1 MGSQWRGHCRCF
13 VVPSCCPKR
22 RPGVKGDSILLG
34 ALVAASKLT
43 IGENMKYSN
52 NEWNI
57 YQERAFIENLLCQRF
72 NFFILLFSLIITSA
86 ATVKSDDMLLFDMI
100 VVSGILLCS
109 CVGITIIRIYSKLD
123 VILKMIYKYESPAMF
138 KEIQNEANKYKFSF
152 VNVNILIG
160 FYIPVICVLILIA
173 LLILMNVC

>member
-1 MGSQWRGHCRCF
+1 MSREM
-13 VVPSCCPKR
+13 
-22 RPGVKGDSILLG
+22 SILLG
-34 ALVAASKLT
+34 TLAAASKLT
-43 IGENMKYSN
+43 IGEKMKYSN

-86 ATVKSDDMLLFDMI
+86 ATVKSDNMLLFNII
-100 VVSGILLCS
+100 VISGILLCS

-138 KEIQNEANKYKFSF
+138 KEIQDEANKYKFSF
-152 VNVNILIG
+152 VNVNSLIG
-160 FYIPVICVLILIA
+160 FYIPVSCVFILIV
-173 LLILMNVC
+173 LLILMNVYLFLDGQSSSNCCWPLLCLS

>member
-1 MGSQWRGHCRCF
+1 
-13 VVPSCCPKR
+13 
-22 RPGVKGDSILLG
+22 
-34 ALVAASKLT
+34 
-43 IGENMKYSN
+43 
-52 NEWNI
+52 
-57 YQERAFIENLLCQRF
+57 
-72 NFFILLFSLIITSA
+72 
-86 ATVKSDDMLLFDMI
+86 MLLFDMI